1 MTSRTVQIHLNRHC
15 NLACAHCYSQS
26 GPREREQLA
35 PDDVIRFLGEAR
47 AQGYSSVAFSGGEP
61 FLYPYFEAVLDS
73 AEALGMR
80 RLVVTNGTVL
90 MGGRER
96 LINRFDMI
104 AVSVDG
110 PEDIHNQLRR
120 SPTAYARMCKGL
132 EMLRVMRRSNDA
144 PFGIAHTVTRE
155 SLPHLPDIAEFAVA
169 AGASILQLH
178 PIGMVGAAETMTAD
192 TINGTK
198 GAHRK
203 NTLAKDAHGRNGP
216 QLDGATLARA
226 YLTAMAL
233 QNAYG
238 DTLTIHVDMLSRHAI
253 TASSAL
259 VIPGEGHCTQNKT
272 SPSLSDYLNPLV
284 VMANGDVSPICHAMP
299 DHLRLGNINNETLQT
314 MTQRFRGKGLTRLQQ
329 LCRMLRDEVIA
340 DTEGWPWLNWYEL
353 LEVRSHMETD
363 KLLVQNN
370 PGMTA

>member
-26 GPREREQLA
+26 GPREREQLD
-35 PDDVIRFLGEAR
+35 PDDVIRFLDEAR
-47 AQGYSSVAFSGGEP
+47 AQGYSNVAFSGGEP
-61 FLYPYFEAVLDS
+61 FLYPHFETVLDS

-96 LINRFDMI
+96 LIDRFDMI

-132 EMLRVMRRSNDA
+132 EMLRVMRSGNDA

-155 SLPHLPDIAEFAVA
+155 SLPHLPAMAEFAIA

-178 PIGMVGAAETMTAD
+178 PIGMVGAAETMGLD
-192 TINGTK
+192 DS
-198 GAHRK
+198 
-203 NTLAKDAHGRNGP
+203 AKSTPR
-216 QLDGATLARA
+216 LDGAPLAQA

-238 DTLTIHVDMLSRHAI
+238 DTLTIHIDLLSRHAI
-253 TASSAL
+253 KATPAL
-259 VIPGEGHCTQNKT
+259 VIPGEGNGAQSHA
-272 SPSLSDYLNPLV
+272 SPFLSDLINPLV

-299 DHLRLGNINNETLQT
+299 DHLRLGNIKHETLQA
-314 MTQRFRGKGLTRLQQ
+314 MTQRFCETGLARLQQ
-329 LCRMLRDEVIA
+329 LCRTLRDEVIA

-353 LEVRSHMETD
+353 LEIRSHTKSEPQ
-363 KLLVQNN
+363 KAL
-370 PGMTA
+370 